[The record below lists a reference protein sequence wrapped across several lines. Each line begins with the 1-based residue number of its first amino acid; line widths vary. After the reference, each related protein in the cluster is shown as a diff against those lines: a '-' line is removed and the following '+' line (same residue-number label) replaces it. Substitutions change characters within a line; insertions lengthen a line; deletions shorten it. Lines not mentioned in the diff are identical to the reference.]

1 MIEPTEDLIERT
13 ASLERCRVDTLSDL
27 LSSMRLAGGVFLDG
41 EMAGSWSV
49 VSYMRAEDAALY
61 FGAPTSYTIA
71 YHYVRSGWLNC
82 QIGDEPP
89 VRVNAGEIVIL
100 PRNIPHFLHGPE
112 PGEPVDGHDII
123 EAPDADGMFRV
134 RIAGPGEKTGIYC
147 GFLGSSTPENM
158 LLQHLPPIMVIG
170 LDDAADSAWIK
181 RSLDFAVHGLS
192 KDSPEMVGKLAEGLF
207 AEAVRR
213 YIDALP
219 PGGSGW
225 LAGLKDGAVGRT
237 IALIHSRFAEA
248 LTLDEL
254 AREAG
259 VSKTVL
265 GDRFRLLLGESP
277 MQYCARWRM
286 HVAADML
293 RHERQNAC
301 SVAYSVGF
309 NSEAAFNRAFKREYG
324 LPPAAWQRVQAAA

>member
-1 MIEPTEDLIERT
+1 MD
-13 ASLERCRVDTLSDL
+13 ALSDL

-41 EMAGSWSV
+41 EMAGPWSV
-49 VSYMRAEDAALY
+49 VSHMRDEDAARF

-71 YHYVRSGWLNC
+71 YHYVRDGWLNC
-82 QIGDEPP
+82 QVGDGAP

-100 PRNIPHFLHGPE
+100 PRNVPHFLHGPT
-112 PGEPVDGHDII
+112 PGPPVDGNDII
-123 EAPDADGMFRV
+123 EAADDGMFRV
-134 RIAGPGEKTGIYC
+134 RIEGDGEKTAIYC
-147 GFLGSSTPENM
+147 GFLGSTTPQNM
-158 LLQHLPPIMVIG
+158 LLQQLPAIMVIG

-219 PGGSGW
+219 PEGSGW
-225 LAGLKDGAVGRT
+225 LAGLKDSAVGRT
-237 IALIHSRFAEA
+237 ITMIHSRFAEA

-265 GDRFRLLLGESP
+265 GDRFRALLGETP
-277 MQYCARWRM
+277 MQYCAKWRM

-293 RHERQNAC
+293 RHDRQNAC
-301 SVAYSVGF
+301 NVAYAVGF
-309 NSEAAFNRAFKREYG
+309 NSEAAFNRAFKREHG
-324 LPPAAWQRVQAAA
+324 LPPAAWQRLQSAA